1 MEIDIEQ
8 QLNRFRAIRDTK
20 AKPLTQR
27 NEVIKK
33 FVDRL
38 NADRRKVG
46 FKELSPRFYA
56 IKMAQ
61 SGLKSV
67 WDLEWFY
74 AYCDDAQNFS
84 STWWWSLKA

>member
-1 MEIDIEQ
+1 MDINIEQ
-8 QLNRFRAIRDTK
+8 QLNRYRAVRDNK
-20 AKPLTQR
+20 VKPLTQR
-27 NEVIKK
+27 NEIIKM

-38 NADRRKVG
+38 NEGRREAG
-46 FKELSPRFYA
+46 FKELSASFYA

-74 AYCDDAQNFS
+74 GYCNESKNFS
-84 STWWWSLKA
+84 STWWWSLK